1 MHTSPSSIPATP
13 VTPAPT
19 TVGPRIMKGINW
31 IGLRTFIRKETARFM
46 NVYMQTLIAP
56 LVTLFLFFIVF
67 TLALGGGQGQ
77 SREILGVPY
86 VAFLAPGLLMMTM
99 IQNAFS
105 NSSSSITIAKVQ
117 GNIVDVLM
125 PPLSAGEILAGYAL
139 GSLIRGLMIGAIGI
153 AFLALFLHV
162 TVHSIW
168 MVAGYALLGNLMLGL
183 LGILGGLWSE
193 KFDHLAAVT
202 NFIIT
207 PMTFLSGTFYPL
219 TALPDA
225 WQKVA
230 LCNPF
235 FYMIDGFR
243 AGFIGVPEAD
253 ITTGIILLTCL
264 NAALAFMAWQMLDKG
279 YKIKS

>member
-1 MHTSPSSIPATP
+1 MSTPSPASNVS
-13 VTPAPT
+13 
-19 TVGPRIMKGINW
+19 PRQMKGMNV
-31 IGLRTFIRKETARFM
+31 IGVKTFIHKETSRFL

-56 LVTLFLFFIVF
+56 LVTLFLFFTVF
-67 TLALGGGQGQ
+67 ALSLGGNDRQ
-77 SREILGVPY
+77 ILGVPY
-86 VAFLAPGLLMMTM
+86 IQFLAPGLLMMTM

-125 PPLSAGEILAGYAL
+125 PPLSSAEILAGYAI
-139 GSLIRGLMIGAIGI
+139 GSLIRGLLIGAIGI
-153 AFLALFLHV
+153 VAFFAVLHV
-162 TVHSIW
+162 RIDNF
-168 MVAGYALLGNLMLGL
+168 ALVVIFAVLGNLMLGL
-183 LGILGGLWSE
+183 IGVIGGLWSE

-207 PMTFLSGTFYPL
+207 PMTFLSGTFYAYD
-219 TALPDA
+219 ALPEF

-230 LCNPF
+230 LWNPF

-243 AGFIGVPEAD
+243 AGFIGIPEAS
-253 ITTGIILLTCL
+253 LTHGMIML
-264 NAALAFMAWQMLDKG
+264 SVINVVLVFLAWRMLETG